1 MIPDEPGALVVD
13 AVGVH
18 KSFGSVPVLRGID
31 LAVRPGEVVLLLGP
45 SGGGKSTFLRTINH
59 LEAIDAGTIRVLG
72 EQIGYQE
79 RAGRRVRLPEGRVSR
94 QRRGVGM
101 VFQQFNLFPHL
112 TALDNVAAG
121 PRHVQRVDRAQADD
135 IARELLATVGLA
147 DKAGSYPA
155 ELSGGQQQRV
165 AIARALAMRPALM
178 LFDEP
183 TSALD
188 PEMVKE
194 VLDVLLGL
202 RERGMT
208 MIVVSHEMRFARAAA
223 DRVVLISDGIIAE
236 DRPPAEFFAA
246 PESERARQFLSTI
259 L

>member
-1 MIPDEPGALVVD
+1 VRRGELVV
-13 AVGVH
+13 
-18 KSFGSVPVLRGID
+18 
-31 LAVRPGEVVLLLGP
+31 LLGP
-45 SGGGKSTFLRTINH
+45 SGGGKTTFLRTINQ
-59 LEAIDAGTIRVLG
+59 LETIDGGTIQVLG
-72 EQIGYQE
+72 ERI
-79 RAGRRVRLPEGRVSR
+79 AGSRKPLPERRISH

-112 TALDNVAAG
+112 NALDNVAAG
-121 PRHVQRVDRAQADD
+121 PRHVRGTDRDASRE

-147 DKAGSYPA
+147 DKADHHPA
-155 ELSGGQQQRV
+155 RLSGGQQQRV
-165 AIARALAMRPALM
+165 AIARALALRPELM

-194 VLDVLLGL
+194 VLDVLQGL
-202 RERGMT
+202 REQGMT
-208 MIVVSHEMRFARAAA
+208 MVVVTHEMRFARAAA
-223 DRVVLISDGIIAE
+223 DRVALISDGVIAE

-246 PESERARQFLSTI
+246 PESERGRQFLSTV